1 MTLEELLDELRENLL
16 RDVSTAVDQDVEGEL
31 WSDRAL
37 VRYINDAHE
46 KFAARALC
54 LRDATTPTVTQI
66 TLVAG
71 QQHYTLD
78 HRVRA
83 VLTARMDPNR
93 RLGRTSHG
101 FGLIGGKQEISPAS
115 VTIEC
120 TRTGLPEVFF
130 TDYQTD
136 SIGFYPVPS
145 AAEAGLIVHMQVAR
159 LPLEKLTQQ
168 DLEAV
173 PEVPEEYHLDMIEW
187 AAWRALRNHDVDAE
201 NMNKASAHKTRF
213 EDALKEL
220 EKRVKQ
226 QLAQEFQFY
235 VQSWR

>member
-1 MTLEELLDELRENLL
+1 MTLEDLLDELRDNLL
-16 RDVSTAVDQDVEGEL
+16 RDVSTAVDQESAGEL
-31 WSDRAL
+31 WTDRTL
-37 VRYINDAHE
+37 IRYINDAHE

-54 LRDATTPTVTQI
+54 LRDATTPAVTQI

-78 HRVRA
+78 SRVRA
-83 VLTARMDPNR
+83 VLSARMAPDR
-93 RLGRTSHG
+93 RLGRTSYG
-101 FGLIGGKQEISPAS
+101 FGLTGSQELAPATA
-115 VTIEC
+115 TIEWA
-120 TRTGLPEVFF
+120 RTGLPEVFF

-136 SIGFYPVPS
+136 SIGFYPTPS
-145 AAEAGLIVHMQVAR
+145 TTEAGLVVQMQVAR
-159 LPLEKLTQQ
+159 LPLSPLTQQ
-168 DLEAV
+168 GLTVE
-173 PEVPEEYHLDMIEW
+173 PEIPGEYHLDMLEW
-187 AAWRALRNHDVDAE
+187 AAWRALRNHDTDAE

-226 QLAQEFQFY
+226 QMAQEFQFY